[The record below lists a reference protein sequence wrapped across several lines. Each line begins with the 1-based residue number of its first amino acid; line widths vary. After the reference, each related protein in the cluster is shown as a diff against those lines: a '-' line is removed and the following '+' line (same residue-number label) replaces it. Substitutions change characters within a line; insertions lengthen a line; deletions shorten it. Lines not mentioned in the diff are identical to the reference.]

1 MASHIEGIDLRIE
14 LTKISKS
21 FNKNRKVLDDISL
34 AIEDKE
40 FCVFLGPSG
49 CGKTTLLRI
58 IAGLESPDAGEIY
71 FDETLMNNVLPRD
84 RQIGMVFQNYALYP
98 HLNVFDNIAFPMKIA
113 KMKKREIRSK
123 VDRIA
128 DLLELSNFLSYK
140 PKELSGGQRQRV
152 ALGRAIAKN
161 PSVFLFDEPLS
172 NLDAKLRSSMRSEL
186 VRIHKQIEATSIYVT
201 HDQIE
206 AMTMADKIAILNQG
220 KIQQVATPTEIYH
233 NPANIFVA
241 TFIGTPQIN
250 LFEGILKYENDIMML
265 EENHQNI
272 LTFPIMEILQ
282 NYINSKISIGVRPEN
297 ISNIKTNPNAI
308 GISAL
313 VNFIEYLGNET
324 LIHFTYKNNNYTMR
338 TQEKISFSENQQI
351 QLYLD
356 FNSFIFFNSNGN
368 NIKGK

>member
-1 MASHIEGIDLRIE
+1 LRIE
-14 LTKISKS
+14 LSKISKS
-21 FNKNRKVLDDISL
+21 FDKNKKVLDDISL

-58 IAGLESPDAGEIY
+58 IAGLESPDSGEIS
-71 FDETLMNNVLPRD
+71 FDEMVLNNVLPKD
-84 RQIGMVFQNYALYP
+84 RKIGMVFQNYALYP
-98 HLNVFDNIAFPMKIA
+98 HLNVYDNIAFPMKIA
-113 KMKKREIRSK
+113 KMKKQAIRSK
-123 VDRIA
+123 VNRIA
-128 DLLELSNFLSYK
+128 DLLELSDYLSYK

-186 VRIHKQIEATSIYVT
+186 VKIHKQIQATSVYVT

-250 LFEGILKYENDIMML
+250 LFEGILKFANNSIIL

-272 LTFPIMEILQ
+272 LSFPKIDTLQ
-282 NYINSKISIGVRPEN
+282 NYTSNKISIGIRPED
-297 ISNIKTNPNAI
+297 ISYIKTKPDTI
-308 GISAL
+308 EISAS

-324 LIHFTYKNNNYTMR
+324 LIHFSYKNNNYTMR
-338 TQEKISFSENQQI
+338 TQEKISFSENQRI